1 MIIIN
6 RKQIY
11 ISGILSE
18 MEEIEDEISLMESGR
33 FTYDEQIYKDKEFLV
48 REYDKMRSM
57 KEDDTVV
64 IGYDE

>member
-11 ISGILSE
+11 INGILSE

-33 FTYDEQIYKDKEFLV
+33 FAYDEQIYKDKEFLV
-48 REYDKMRSM
+48 HEYDKIRSM
-57 KEDDTVV
+57 KEDDIIV